1 MTEISTELIGRLVVS
16 RKRDGRCKY
25 DPQAK
30 TEVVRACLKPGV
42 SVARV
47 AMQCGVNANL
57 LRRWIE
63 QHQGAAAALM
73 RDAEKRQGANAAF
86 VPLQIE
92 AAKTQAVAV
101 QGPRMAP
108 AAQPVLLRLHVRLP
122 NGVAFDLSQTGVD
135 ELPAVIRILSALPCS
150 NSISR

>member
-1 MTEISTELIGRLVVS
+1 MTEISTELVGRLVVG
-16 RKRDGRCKY
+16 RKSDGRCKY
-25 DPQAK
+25 DPLAK
-30 TEVVRACLKPGV
+30 TEVVRACLQPGV

-73 RDAEKRQGANAAF
+73 RDAAKRQGANAAF

-101 QGPRMAP
+101 HGPRMAP
-108 AAQPVLLRLHVRLP
+108 AAQPALLRLNVRLP
-122 NGVAFDLSQTGVD
+122 NGVELELGQTGVD

-150 NSISR
+150 NSTSR

>member
-1 MTEISTELIGRLVVS
+1 MTEISTELVGRLVVS

-42 SVARV
+42 SVAGV
-47 AMQCGVNANL
+47 ALQCGVNANL

-63 QHQGAAAALM
+63 QHQGAASTLM
-73 RDAEKRQGANAAF
+73 INAPKRQEASGAF

-92 AAKTQAVAV
+92 AAKAQALAV
-101 QGPRMAP
+101 QGQCTAS
-108 AAQPVLLRLHVRLP
+108 AAQLALLRLQVRLP
-122 NGVAFDLSQTGVD
+122 NGVEFDLGQTGVD
-135 ELPAVIRILSALPCS
+135 ELPTVIRILSALPCS
-150 NSISR
+150 NSTSR